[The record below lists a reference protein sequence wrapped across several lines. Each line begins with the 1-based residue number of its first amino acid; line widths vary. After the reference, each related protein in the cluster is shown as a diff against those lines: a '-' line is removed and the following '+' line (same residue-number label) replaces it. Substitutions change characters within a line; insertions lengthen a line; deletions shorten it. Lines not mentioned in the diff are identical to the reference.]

1 MINIE
6 ENKGLDITML
16 PPHPKH
22 FIKIPKEII
31 LNQEL
36 SEHRVF
42 AFLYLIYNQTLENNV
57 HYSSQYMIQWCGYK
71 PVWNRSRKEN
81 IHTKFK
87 DCMNW
92 FLDNEYISEFD
103 EKDYTQSKFQTSS
116 LNVVKIRDCNSFASL
131 YDFEIDVIKEY
142 VSQYKPLTKSLLILT
157 LSYIR
162 AHTWI
167 RKNEVSGHSEK
178 SKKAKPE
185 MFHSTY
191 TDIGESLGISRK
203 MVSRIVTVLEELN
216 LIKTKRMPKYKTS
229 DETWHTD
236 DIIFVCPY
244 KYVFRG
250 GKIRK
255 CSKEEYNPYEE
266 IVNGMKFLMEQK
278 KKKFEQ
284 N

>member
-16 PPHPKH
+16 PSHPKH

-92 FLDNEYISEFD
+92 FLDNEYISEL
-103 EKDYTQSKFQTSS
+103 ENELESEPVEQSNLAVEEDLFQMA
-116 LNVVKIRDCNSFASL
+116 DDDASL
-131 YDFEIDVIKEY
+131 DDMLAQMENPRFFY
-142 VSQYKPLTKSLLILT
+142 
-157 LSYIR
+157 
-162 AHTWI
+162 
-167 RKNEVSGHSEK
+167 N
-178 SKKAKPE
+178 
-185 MFHSTY
+185 
-191 TDIGESLGISRK
+191 
-203 MVSRIVTVLEELN
+203 N
-216 LIKTKRMPKYKTS
+216 LK
-229 DETWHTD
+229 W
-236 DIIFVCPY
+236 
-244 KYVFRG
+244 
-250 GKIRK
+250 
-255 CSKEEYNPYEE
+255 
-266 IVNGMKFLMEQK
+266 EQ
-278 KKKFEQ
+278 
-284 N
+284 